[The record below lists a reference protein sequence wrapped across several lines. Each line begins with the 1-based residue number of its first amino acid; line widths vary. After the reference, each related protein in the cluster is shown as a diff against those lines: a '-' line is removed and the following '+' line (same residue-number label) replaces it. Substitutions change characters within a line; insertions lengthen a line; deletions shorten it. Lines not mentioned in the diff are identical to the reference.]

1 MEGLKALRANLA
13 VEGLVVVVWSWSD
26 DGGGRR
32 LIRMVGGRRWRWM
45 SWSWPMVV
53 ADLQRRQ
60 RTREHPCASEPTMTL
75 VPQLLVVG
83 FDDDA
88 RQ

>member
-1 MEGLKALRANLA
+1 ME
-13 VEGLVVVVWSWSD
+13 VDVLVVA
-26 DGGGRR
+26 DGRGR
-32 LIRMVGGRRWRWM
+32 
-45 SWSWPMVV
+45 WSWPMVV

-60 RTREHPCASEPTMTL
+60 RTREHPCASEPTMTS
-75 VPQLLVVG
+75 VPHLLVVG

>member
-1 MEGLKALRANLA
+1 ME
-13 VEGLVVVVWSWSD
+13 VDVLVVA
-26 DGGGRR
+26 DGRGR
-32 LIRMVGGRRWRWM
+32 
-45 SWSWPMVV
+45 WSWPMVV

-60 RTREHPCASEPTMTL
+60 RTREHPCASDPTMTL